1 MIGRKRL
8 VLLTTCIIVICSL
21 LIIMLTLKPATEPAP
36 DVSSAVVKAINF
48 CEGLDEPD
56 ALLMLNVIYRRFNIS
71 SFADALQRYDQVLS
85 ENPDKAPIM
94 RVFRRIADYDNV
106 LQKGDWDSVTWELDA
121 LTVPALYCDRMEL
134 PAYYAQSLTI
144 AAVSGGYSLTH
155 ALLAHIW
162 VQENHCEL
170 SLSED
175 FTENLY
181 RANAELINEDSVVD
195 DLELEAATFLYLAGQ
210 GVLVENTFIDRVLT
224 VQKDDG
230 GWLFSSDEPD
240 DSDWHAS
247 VLGLLL
253 LLHVEYPATSYPSM
267 LAPEP

>member
-21 LIIMLTLKPATEPAP
+21 LTITLTLKPAPEPAL
-36 DVSSAVVKAINF
+36 DVSSAVLEAVNF

-56 ALLMLNVIYRRFNIS
+56 ALLMLNVMYRRFNIS

-85 ENPDKAPIM
+85 ESPDEAPIM

-106 LQKGDWDSVTWELDA
+106 LQKGDWDSVTWELDT

-134 PAYYAQSLTI
+134 PAYYPQSLTM
-144 AAVSGGYSLTH
+144 AAGSGSYSLTH

-162 VQENHCEL
+162 IKENGCEL
-170 SLSED
+170 SFSEE
-175 FTENLY
+175 FIEYLY
-181 RANAELINEDSVVD
+181 RANAELIDEDSVVD

-210 GVLVENTFIDRVLT
+210 GVLVENTFIDHVLA

-230 GWLFSSDEPD
+230 GWLFSSDELG

-253 LLHVEYPATSYPSM
+253 LLHIEYPAPSYPPM
-267 LAPEP
+267 LATTS